1 VDGCVIKLKKED
13 IMSLYIKNNVI
24 REQRVIEIVK
34 DGYRTFNPSHEML
47 IADGWEVYTPP
58 TPSQPEVTPEQMYKD
73 RVIELVRAEYS
84 VDDEL
89 AILRQRDTKVD
100 EFNSYN
106 TFVEECKV
114 TARRE
119 IYGDELI

>member
-1 VDGCVIKLKKED
+1 MND
-13 IMSLYIKNNVI
+13 LYIKNGVVK
-24 REQRVIEIVK
+24 QRKLIIIDK
-34 DGYRTFNPSHEML
+34 KIGNDIYQIYNPNEKVL
-47 IADGWEVYTPP
+47 LENGWSKYTPP
-58 TPSQPEVTPEQMYKD
+58 TPSQPEITPEQMYKD
-73 RVIELVRAEYS
+73 RVIELVREEYS

-89 AILRQRDTKVD
+89 AILRQRDTKID

-119 IYGDELI
+119 IYGDELV